1 MIAKIIMIFYYLL
14 CLFFVAITF
23 KNLLEERTSKDRIVL
38 YLITLVPFVARLLR
52 FK

>member
-14 CLFFVAITF
+14 CLFFTIITV
-23 KNLLEERTSKDRIVL
+23 KNLMEEKTSKDRVVL
-38 YLITLVPFVARLLR
+38 YLITLIPFMARLLR

>member
-14 CLFFVAITF
+14 CLFFTIITI
-23 KNLLEERTSKDRIVL
+23 KNLIEEKTSRDKVVL
-38 YLITLVPFVARLLR
+38 YLITLVPFIARLLR